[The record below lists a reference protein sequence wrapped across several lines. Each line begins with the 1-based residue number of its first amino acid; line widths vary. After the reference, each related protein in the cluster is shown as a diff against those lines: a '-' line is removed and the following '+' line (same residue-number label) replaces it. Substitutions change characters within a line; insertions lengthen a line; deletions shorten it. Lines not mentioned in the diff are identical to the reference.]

1 MMRQQLNRCRLGT
14 SGAIPATF
22 QPAITSS
29 FSVACFLR
37 LTPFPLHCSLRLTPF
52 PLHCSHFFKS
62 LRLHFLLHPKSIGP
76 YLYLRS
82 FRLFLTTHNES
93 GKQGEDANDCCSAEF
108 LLWIGKHQTVFRAS
122 ASILDDAGGL
132 SLLNRISPRARTCC
146 FAPNICSSLP
156 WWLAAECLVQR
167 ERLTSRRA
175 AVAVTAMARS
185 PL

>member
-132 SLLNRISPRARTCC
+132 L
-146 FAPNICSSLP
+146 AP
-156 WWLAAECLVQR
+156 
-167 ERLTSRRA
+167 
-175 AVAVTAMARS
+175 
-185 PL
+185 